1 MGPGG
6 IAAETP
12 FGFCTDDECDVEFG
26 GAKVPLQR
34 LVLQLPAGHG
44 LSGVTFVVRSADGE
58 RRQGSSSA
66 QQAAAAAA
74 AHTAAHRGTQPPA
87 PSPEP
92 SRAGAAVLRASE
104 AGGWEARPG
113 AVG

>member
-34 LVLQLPAGHG
+34 LALQLPAGHG

-58 RRQGSSSA
+58 RWQGSSSA
-66 QQAAAAAA
+66 QRAAAA
-74 AHTAAHRGTQPPA
+74 AHTAAHRGTRPPA

-92 SRAGAAVLRASE
+92 SRAGAAVLRASG